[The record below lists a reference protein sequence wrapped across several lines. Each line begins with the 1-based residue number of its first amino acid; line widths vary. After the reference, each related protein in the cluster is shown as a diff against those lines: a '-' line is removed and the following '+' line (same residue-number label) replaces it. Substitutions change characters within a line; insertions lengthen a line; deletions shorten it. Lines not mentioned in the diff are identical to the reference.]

1 MQRAVAEAQQALLAE
16 EQACAPVLGTPSSSG
31 TSHHRPSTGSTGT
44 TGTTGP
50 SSSPRVNPAAFTPQT
65 TPGPAATGTATPTTG
80 VPSGTPTVPPTG
92 TPTVPPTGT
101 PTVPP
106 TGTPT
111 VPPTG
116 TPTDTPNPTGS
127 PTSPAPGHGS
137 TTPSADQLRT
147 CATAMASASRTQHAA
162 ETALTGLATQIAHEL
177 TVIMQAATATSSGS
191 SSSAHPSGSSAASS
205 AASSAGSSGGAPSSA
220 ASSAGVATSAT
231 RSTGGS
237 GSAAGGGSSSAT
249 RVAADEVAILQDQD
263 AVTQAQGDLE
273 GATLKAPIAG
283 TVGRIDL
290 TVGQAA
296 STSTGIVIVGAGAA
310 DVTVNVPLA
319 DMGLV
324 HAGLATEVT
333 PAGDVTAVPGTV
345 SSVSLLP
352 SSSTAT
358 TPTYP
363 ATIVVPAPPRS
374 MASGSVASVAI
385 TVGQAAD
392 AVRVPVSA
400 LAGVQS
406 GTGQVQVLTG
416 SGTTTRAVTIG
427 AVGSGFAQVMT
438 GLAVGDR
445 VVLADV
451 NAALPSN
458 QSNGLRGLGG
468 GGFGG
473 RGGGAAGAAAGGR
486 PGG

>member
-1 MQRAVAEAQQALLAE
+1 V
-16 EQACAPVLGTPSSSG
+16 
-31 TSHHRPSTGSTGT
+31 
-44 TGTTGP
+44 
-50 SSSPRVNPAAFTPQT
+50 
-65 TPGPAATGTATPTTG
+65 
-80 VPSGTPTVPPTG
+80 
-92 TPTVPPTGT
+92 
-101 PTVPP
+101 
-106 TGTPT
+106 
-111 VPPTG
+111 
-116 TPTDTPNPTGS
+116 
-127 PTSPAPGHGS
+127 
-137 TTPSADQLRT
+137 
-147 CATAMASASRTQHAA
+147 
-162 ETALTGLATQIAHEL
+162 
-177 TVIMQAATATSSGS
+177 ATSS
-191 SSSAHPSGSSAASS
+191 
-205 AASSAGSSGGAPSSA
+205 
-220 ASSAGVATSAT
+220 T

-237 GSAAGGGSSSAT
+237 GGAAGGGSSSAT

-263 AVTQAQGDLE
+263 AVTQAQSDLE

-416 SGTTTRAVTIG
+416 SGTTTRAVTVG

-468 GGFGG
+468 GGFAG
-473 RGGGAAGAAAGGR
+473 RGGGTGGAAVGGR